1 MDVDTMLTAASL
13 FSFFALVI
21 GWMAL
26 PASKERTEPMR
37 VSVPR
42 PTAAE
47 A

>member
-1 MDVDTMLTAASL
+1 MDVDTVLTAASL

-26 PASKERTEPMR
+26 PASKERPELTR

-42 PTAAE
+42 HTAAE